1 MPWSDDCSR
10 IAATPSPG
18 RGHDGA
24 VVVPTEVTFSSD
36 GLQLAGH
43 LRVPPDAPEA
53 RPGLVFTGPF
63 TGVKEQVTGR
73 YAEALAAA
81 GYVTLAFDHRG
92 FGASEGTPR
101 QHEDPAGK
109 LADLRDAL
117 SWLAGNPAVDADR
130 LGCVGVCLG
139 GGYALRF
146 AAFDPRVRALVTV
159 AGGYNDPHA
168 MRAGMGVDSYRAVLA
183 DQMALATQQHATGDI
198 EYMAAVSNDDTPA
211 LMAGAEPF
219 EYYGTDRAH
228 SPGWTNRI
236 TRTSLYSLLTAD
248 LAMGADFISPTPW
261 LMVHGRTDAYC
272 SPTGAEATFARA
284 EAPKEA
290 VWLDTTNHIDLYDV
304 PAYVEPAVEAAR
316 AWLGRWL

>member
-1 MPWSDDCSR
+1 M
-10 IAATPSPG
+10 
-18 RGHDGA
+18 
-24 VVVPTEVTFSSD
+24 EVTFRSD

-43 LRVPPDAPEA
+43 LRVPSDAPGG

-73 YAEALAAA
+73 YAEALARA

-109 LADLRDAL
+109 LDDLRDAL
-117 SWLAGNPAVDADR
+117 SWLAAHPAVDADR
-130 LGCVGVCLG
+130 LGCVGICLG

-168 MRAGMGVDSYRAVLA
+168 MRAGMGESYRAVLGE
-183 DQMALATQQHATGDI
+183 QMALAARQQASADV
-198 EYMAAVSNDDTPA
+198 EYMAAVSGDDTPA
-211 LMAGAEPF
+211 MMGGAEPF
-219 EYYGTDRAH
+219 DYYGTDRSA
-228 SPGWTNRI
+228 SPGWENRI
-236 TRTSLYSLLTAD
+236 TRTSLYSLLTTD
-248 LAMGADFISPTPW
+248 LASGADFISPTPW

-272 SPTGAEATFARA
+272 SPDGAGAAFDRA
-284 EAPKEA
+284 GEPKEA
-290 VWLDTTNHIDLYDV
+290 LWLDTTNHIDLYDV
-304 PAYVEPAVEAAR
+304 PAYVDPAVAA
-316 AWLGRWL
+316 AEDWLARWL